1 MLTREKDILFVSEEL
16 PYEGWMEKMV
26 KAYPAQNAGWS
37 IFNKNGE
44 TSLIWD
50 IDDNL
55 LKNREMPCY
64 SERDPWNRK
73 IRKWVFNEDDSPS
86 VWLPVDDIHRQSFE
100 VPENAIQ
107 YAWTSIEGRCFCL
120 YLIQ

>member
-16 PYEGWMEKMV
+16 PYEGWMEKMLE
-26 KAYPAQNAGWS
+26 AYPAENAGWS

-73 IRKWVFNEDDSPS
+73 IRKWVLNEEDTPS
-86 VWLPVDDIHRQSFE
+86 VWLSIDDMHRQSFE
-100 VPENAIQ
+100 VPKNAIQ